1 MVFGKPL
8 CVSVRGNGVLLGT
21 IVNRQSQF
29 VGINNFSSTGLLAT
43 SKGQTSE
50 NRSDTNDTLYRS
62 VEIEVRSGEPAVL
75 RSYEWF
81 TSYAAQQLG
90 ITVGKC
96 WAPPRPHHNR
106 LTLLKSI
113 HIYKKH
119 RVQYEIRTYF
129 RHMTYE
135 RLTESTL
142 KTFLEY
148 IQRNVPEGV
157 AIKVTKKAVMKFP
170 FQFSSLLFKL

>member
-1 MVFGKPL
+1 MNK
-8 CVSVRGNGVLLGT
+8 
-21 IVNRQSQF
+21 
-29 VGINNFSSTGLLAT
+29 FSSTTLPFT
-43 SKGQTSE
+43 SNDVSTEKY
-50 NRSDTNDTLYRS
+50 SDTKDTLYRS

-81 TSYAAQQLG
+81 ASYAAKQLG
-90 ITVGKC
+90 ITIGKC
-96 WAPPRPHHNR
+96 WAPPKAHHNR

-142 KTFLEY
+142 ETFLEY

-157 AIKVTKKAVMKFP
+157 AVKVTKKSV
-170 FQFSSLLFKL
+170 FSVPPYVKTLVHNEA